1 MDRWKEAES
10 VILEYESGT
19 ISAQLDRT
27 QKVLVRD
34 VSFSL
39 RAGESLVLIGETG
52 SGKTMAAL
60 SLMKLLPSNVRMNGG
75 TIRFLGEDLLKRKN
89 IRALLG
95 QDIVYIPQSGLECLN
110 PSETVRR
117 QMYSNLRK
125 LNTPIARL
133 EHETLEHLS
142 AAGFP
147 EPEAVVGRYPFQL
160 SGGMAQRVTIALA
173 LCSNA
178 KLIIAD
184 EPTNGLG
191 EKATA
196 VFGSLLDS
204 LFPEA
209 AKLVI
214 THDIGVAGLCA
225 NTLVM
230 CGGRMMER
238 GPSSALLAEP
248 RHPYTKALI
257 GALVRNGMRETPA
270 LREGRGDCPFYRRCP
285 DARPECLTE
294 RGYRTDGDREWWCRQ
309 T

>member
-39 RAGESLVLIGETG
+39 RAGESLALIGETG

-196 VFGSLLDS
+196 GFVSLLDS

>member
-1 MDRWKEAES
+1 VDRWKEAES

-196 VFGSLLDS
+196 GFVSLLDS

>member
-1 MDRWKEAES
+1 M
-10 VILEYESGT
+10 ILEYESGT

-39 RAGESLVLIGETG
+39 RAGESLALIGETG

-196 VFGSLLDS
+196 GFVSLLDS

-270 LREGRGDCPFYRRCP
+270 HREGRGDCPFYRRCP

>member
-1 MDRWKEAES
+1 M
-10 VILEYESGT
+10 ILEYESGT

-196 VFGSLLDS
+196 GFVSLLDS

>member
-1 MDRWKEAES
+1 M
-10 VILEYESGT
+10 
-19 ISAQLDRT
+19 
-27 QKVLVRD
+27 
-34 VSFSL
+34 
-39 RAGESLVLIGETG
+39 
-52 SGKTMAAL
+52 
-60 SLMKLLPSNVRMNGG
+60 
-75 TIRFLGEDLLKRKN
+75 
-89 IRALLG
+89 
-95 QDIVYIPQSGLECLN
+95 
-110 PSETVRR
+110 
-117 QMYSNLRK
+117 
-125 LNTPIARL
+125 
-133 EHETLEHLS
+133 
-142 AAGFP
+142 
-147 EPEAVVGRYPFQL
+147 GRYPFQL

-196 VFGSLLDS
+196 GFVSLLDS

>member
-1 MDRWKEAES
+1 M
-10 VILEYESGT
+10 ILEYESGT

-39 RAGESLVLIGETG
+39 RAGESLALIGETG

-196 VFGSLLDS
+196 GFVSLLDS

-230 CGGRMMER
+230 CGGRVMER

>member
-1 MDRWKEAES
+1 M
-10 VILEYESGT
+10 ILEYESGT
-19 ISAQLDRT
+19 ISAQLERT

-39 RAGESLVLIGETG
+39 RAGESLALIGETG

-60 SLMKLLPSNVRMNGG
+60 SLMKLLPSNVRMSGG
-75 TIRFLGEDLLKRKN
+75 TIRFLGEDLLKRKS
-89 IRALLG
+89 IRVLLG
-95 QDIVYIPQSGLECLN
+95 RDIVYIPQSGLECLN

-117 QMYSNLRK
+117 QMYSNLRR
-125 LNTPIARL
+125 LNIPAVRL
-133 EHETLEHLS
+133 EREALDRLS

-147 EPEAVVGRYPFQL
+147 EPEAVVDRYPFQL

-184 EPTNGLG
+184 EPTNGLD

-196 VFGSLLDS
+196 GFMALLDS

-214 THDIGVAGLCA
+214 THDIGVAGLCG

-270 LREGRGDCPFYRRCP
+270 LREGRGDCPFYCRCP

-294 RGYRTDGDREWWCRQ
+294 RGYRTYGDREWWCRQ

>member
-1 MDRWKEAES
+1 M
-10 VILEYESGT
+10 ILEYESGT

-60 SLMKLLPSNVRMNGG
+60 SLMKLLPSNVRRNGG

-196 VFGSLLDS
+196 GFVSLLDS

-214 THDIGVAGLCA
+214 THDLGVAGLCA